1 MKFKNKEV
9 TVMITTD
16 KDLNEIKLP
25 PVTKVGSLMRNN
37 KWAKRKYEIKSA
49 FVVGSVA
56 KGTAGD
62 DSDIDIA
69 IIIPKVKGKTSLK
82 ATEHYHSSFTS
93 NHQMPHF
100 YGRRLDFQFF
110 YEGDATLDSYA
121 KIQLL

>member
-1 MKFKNKEV
+1 MFA
-9 TVMITTD
+9 TD
-16 KDLNEIKLP
+16 LNLNEIKLP
-25 PVTKVGSLMRNN
+25 TVTKVGSLMRNN
-37 KWAKRKYEIKSA
+37 KWVKRNYEIKSA

-69 IIIPKVKGKTSLK
+69 IIIPKVKGKTALK
-82 ATEHYHSSFTS
+82 ATEQYHSRFTT

-100 YGRRLDFQFF
+100 HGRRLDFQFF
-110 YEGDATLDSYA
+110 YEDDKSLLNYA